1 MIRPGRTGGV
11 VVNARFRVGPQ
22 TGVQRVATELC
33 RAIVPPLIEIAP
45 ARDRGGARNHL
56 WEQIVLPRRLDSAP
70 LWSPCNTGPVAVANQ
85 VVTIHDA
92 AVLDHPEWFTPAFR
106 RIYGAL
112 WPLLAWRVRRL
123 VTVSHY
129 SQARLAAVL
138 DVPRDRIRVVHNG
151 VDTAFRPVESCRA
164 AEVCRRY
171 GVEPDKYF
179 ATLATVEPRKN
190 LALVHAGWA
199 AAQGKLPADHRLLV
213 IGGAGKSTI
222 FASSAGT
229 AGEATIRAGFVP
241 DDDLPALLT
250 GTLGL
255 LYPSRYEG
263 FGLPVVEAMAC
274 GAPVVTT
281 RLTSLAE
288 VGGDAALYVD
298 PDDIEGMAAHIVA
311 LATSADLRADLRARG
326 LENAARFSWQTA
338 ARTMTEIFRDDL
350 R

>member
-1 MIRPGRTGGV
+1 MPDV

-33 RAIVPPLIEIAP
+33 RALRPPLAEISP
-45 ARDRGGARNHL
+45 ARDWGGARNHL
-56 WEQIVLPRRLDSAP
+56 WEQLVLPRRLGGAP

-106 RIYGAL
+106 RIYGL
-112 WPLLAWRVRRL
+112 MWPLLARRVRRL

-129 SQARLAAVL
+129 SQARLSAVL
-138 DVPRDRIRVVHNG
+138 DIPRDRIRVVHNG
-151 VDTAFRPVESCRA
+151 VGAAFRPVA
-164 AEVCRRY
+164 AGMIEEAARRY
-171 GVEPDKYF
+171 GVEPERYF
-179 ATLATVEPRKN
+179 VTLATVEPRKN

-199 AAQGKLPADHRLLV
+199 EAQPRLPGDYRLLV

-222 FASSAGT
+222 FAAS
-229 AGEATIRAGFVP
+229 GEAVNVATIRAGFVP
-241 DDDLPALLT
+241 DDDLPALL
-250 GTLGL
+250 GGSIGL

-298 PDDIEGMAAHIVA
+298 PDDVADMAAQILA
-311 LATSADLRADLRARG
+311 LATSPDLRAERRARG
-326 LENAARFSWQTA
+326 LENATRFSWETA
-338 ARTMTEIFRDDL
+338 AAAMAEIFRDDL
-350 R
+350 